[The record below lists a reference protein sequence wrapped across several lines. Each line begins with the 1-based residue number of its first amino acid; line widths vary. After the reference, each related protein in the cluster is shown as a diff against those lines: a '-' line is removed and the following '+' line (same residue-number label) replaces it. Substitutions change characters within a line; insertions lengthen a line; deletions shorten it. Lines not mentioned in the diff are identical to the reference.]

1 VTLVSVDLTRAAR
14 RRQGAE
20 GHRPPAIFAGTR
32 QAVAVRAVLGLGLAA
47 GSLVLPWLGLA
58 LSPSLSAW
66 NLKLSLG
73 AVPLLHHLSY
83 GMILAALLVCA
94 SVSFL
99 RSRGRPTTCT
109 RFVGW
114 AFLASPLVFAVTTRL
129 VGAATMF
136 TLQSDASQTQIIN
149 NQFLTN
155 NNIPPPTQ
163 FLGIQVDPKTLVLLY
178 GLRLGWYLLLVSGV
192 LLAGRV
198 SRPSTRPQWIVGFVS
213 ALAALTVVLAL
224 VLGSVAQDRMNGG
237 IQAITDGRSAAGAQ
251 LLASAL
257 RLNPSLAYDAN
268 LEQALGRAQGDEGRQ
283 TGLAQYAEAVRPV
296 GKDLTL
302 LQKAQLFGEAVADI
316 PANSPAGT
324 VVRADLATFLATAT
338 ITSKNP
344 DLLNLVGGQ
353 LGSPVVTFS
362 VGRYYYEAG
371 ADSLA
376 IGMLARADHETT
388 NSEVRSLCLTY
399 IALAW
404 LRQGNEAAFRSNIVA
419 AVHADR
425 LNENVYAREIAAGLY
440 VPGSP

>member
-1 VTLVSVDLTRAAR
+1 
-14 RRQGAE
+14 
-20 GHRPPAIFAGTR
+20 
-32 QAVAVRAVLGLGLAA
+32 
-47 GSLVLPWLGLA
+47 
-58 LSPSLSAW
+58 
-66 NLKLSLG
+66 
-73 AVPLLHHLSY
+73 
-83 GMILAALLVCA
+83 
-94 SVSFL
+94 
-99 RSRGRPTTCT
+99 
-109 RFVGW
+109 
-114 AFLASPLVFAVTTRL
+114 
-129 VGAATMF
+129 
-136 TLQSDASQTQIIN
+136 
-149 NQFLTN
+149 
-155 NNIPPPTQ
+155 
-163 FLGIQVDPKTLVLLY
+163 
-178 GLRLGWYLLLVSGV
+178 
-192 LLAGRV
+192 V